1 MDYASK
7 LALEHA
13 KLQAQQIADTEK
25 QPVRVIKIY
34 GTFHTILGTA
44 TTSEDEVLYTAH
56 PTIYEELTPRAAIVY
71 NGNQVRFTEI
81 RTIVDDEGN
90 DAVMETTKEL
100 WSVEYA
106 RKVQSFLNKVL

>member
-1 MDYASK
+1 MNYQQK

-13 KLQAQQIADTEK
+13 KLAAQQSADIEN
-25 QPVRVIKIY
+25 QPVHIIALD
-34 GTFHTILGTA
+34 GTLHTSLGEA
-44 TTSEDEVLYTAH
+44 LTSEDEVLYTAY
-56 PTIYEELTPRAAIVY
+56 PEIYEELTPHAAIAY

-81 RTIVDDEGN
+81 RAIVDDEGN